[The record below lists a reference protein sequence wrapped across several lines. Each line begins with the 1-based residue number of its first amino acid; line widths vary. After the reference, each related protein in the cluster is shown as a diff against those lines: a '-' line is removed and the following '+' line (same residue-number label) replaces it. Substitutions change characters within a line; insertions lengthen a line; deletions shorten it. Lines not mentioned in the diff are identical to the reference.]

1 MSELAD
7 LLRQGSL
14 TAKEIMAQIGVS
26 QATLSRR
33 LAEQNDVR
41 KIGRGKST
49 RYALLRPI
57 GGESEFAF
65 YQIDTQG
72 QAEQVGRI
80 VSIWPAESCA
90 FETVDGQCVLFDGL
104 PWFITDMRPQGFLG
118 RAWGRDISA
127 LLALPEDIKL
137 WNESQTLLALSR
149 HGNETV
155 GNLIVGQAAYKQ
167 WALKP
172 DEAAVAFQDKISAF
186 EKLAQKSLAGQ
197 EVGSSAGG
205 EQPKFSVFVEH
216 QQKPASHVLVKF
228 SPQEAN
234 ENTRR
239 WGDLLR
245 AEAHAL
251 AVLQQA
257 GIAAAQAEVYS
268 GSHGEVFL
276 EVERFDRLG
285 ERGRRGL
292 ASLEAVAAEFT
303 GSHGSWVAIAAKLQQ
318 EKLISQSTLM
328 RIGEL
333 YAFGKLIANGD
344 MHQGNLSFIDPP
356 LLPNKFAF
364 ELSPVYDMLPMSFAP
379 DRSGNMKRQAIN
391 IVLDPAVAK
400 SQWLRAQRWALD
412 FWQKVEQD
420 ALISPE
426 FRLIASQMLAQV
438 TEITANIR
446 RLA

>member
-33 LAEQNDVR
+33 LAEHNDVR
-41 KIGRGKST
+41 KIGRGKAT

-57 GGESEFAF
+57 EGESEFPL
-65 YQIDTQG
+65 YRIDTQG
-72 QAEQVGRI
+72 HAELVGVI
-80 VSIWPAESCA
+80 VAIWPAESCA
-90 FETVDGQCVLFDGL
+90 FETADGLCVLFDGL

-118 RAWGRDISA
+118 RAWGRDVSG

-149 HGNETV
+149 YGNETV
-155 GNLIVGQAAYKQ
+155 GDLIVGQAAYQQ

-172 DEAAVAFQDKISAF
+172 DEAAVALQNKISTF

-216 QQKPASHVLVKF
+216 QQKSASTVLVKF
-228 SPQEAN
+228 SPQDAN

-251 AVLQQA
+251 AVLHQA
-257 GIAAAQAEVYS
+257 GIAAAQAEVYT

-276 EVERFDRLG
+276 QVERFDRLG

-303 GSHGSWVAIAAKLQQ
+303 GGHGSWVVIAEKLQQ
-318 EKLISQSTLM
+318 EKLLSQSTLV

-364 ELSPVYDMLPMSFAP
+364 ALSPVYDMLPMSFAP

-391 IVLDPAVAK
+391 IVLDPAVSKA
-400 SQWLRAQRWALD
+400 QWLGAQRWALD
-412 FWQKVEQD
+412 FWRRVEED
-420 ALISPE
+420 ELISPE

-438 TEITANIR
+438 KALTATIR